1 LPFPADIVLPLQLE
15 VNIMNVPKVDSLL
28 AEMQATMS
36 AARSGAVV
44 RPEAAAGGGKIDF
57 ANVLKNTLDGVAE
70 TQNKATALQEAFVM
84 GDDKVSLSD
93 TMIAMQKANI
103 ALQATV
109 QVRNKVVAAYNDIM
123 NMQV

>member
-1 LPFPADIVLPLQLE
+1 MS
-15 VNIMNVPKVDSLL
+15 MNVSNVDSLL
-28 AEMQATMS
+28 SQMRVAM
-36 AARSGAVV
+36 
-44 RPEAAAGGGKIDF
+44 AAAQGQTAQAPAATGGADF
-57 ANVLKNTLDGVAE
+57 ANVLKSSLDGVNKLQKQAE
-70 TQNKATALQEAFVM
+70 SMQQAFVL

-103 ALQATV
+103 SFQTAV